1 MQQNCSNRDYSVLFT
16 ERRSAAQ
23 LFMRHK
29 DIRLTLET
37 YDDQSHYELQSAV
50 QALEATNLP

>member
-1 MQQNCSNRDYSVLFT
+1 
-16 ERRSAAQ
+16 
-23 LFMRHK
+23 MRHK

-50 QALEATNLP
+50 KALEATNLR